1 MNNNTRILTGHPITL
16 TTTMT
21 AIAILVAG
29 CTGGD
34 GTQATHIVSP
44 TPVDSANVSV
54 NLYTNQVGFLPAQK
68 KEVVVTTGKVQGFEV
83 TRTDT
88 NQVVLTGD
96 SSQPQMWPLAG
107 ESAAFIDVSALTEA
121 GQYRLTLNG
130 SEQSVSFSV
139 RENAYSDIHDAAIK
153 AYYFNRASF
162 ALDPAYAGQ
171 WQRPAGHPDDQAAEL
186 DNPSVVRASAK
197 GWYDA
202 GDYNKYTVNSGISTY
217 TLLRAYM
224 DFRDFYADRKWN
236 IPESTNLQPDML
248 DEILWNLDWMMTM
261 QDNDGSVFHK
271 LTTLNF
277 APDVM
282 PHEANEQRYFVGKGT
297 AAALNFAAVM
307 ATAAR
312 VFPASANTYQA
323 AAESA
328 WQWAVKHPNLP
339 YRNPENVSTGEY
351 GDSQFD
357 DEFAWAASELLITT
371 GKSEYYDAINTHLGA
386 PSTPNWGGTMGLA
399 YLSLLKEGQS
409 RLSANQINTI
419 QADFLAYADQ
429 LVATDAASG
438 FHVAMRENDF
448 VWGSNGVAM
457 NHGMILATA
466 YMLTQSEKYRT
477 TMSHLVDYVLGKNPT
492 GYSFVTGFGHKPP
505 RFIHHRQ
512 SQADSIADPVP
523 GFIAGGPHSGQQD
536 GCDYNSDLPAK
547 SYVDD
552 WCSYASNE
560 IAINWNAPLVYTLA
574 AMNNLY

>member
-1 MNNNTRILTGHPITL
+1 MNNNTRTPSGHPIKLATAA
-16 TTTMT
+16 T
-21 AIAILVAG
+21 AIALLVAG

-34 GTQATHIVSP
+34 GTQTPHIVSP
-44 TPVDSANVSV
+44 TPVDSANETVS
-54 NLYTNQVGFLPAQK
+54 LYTNQVGFLPAQK

-88 NQVVLTGD
+88 NQVVLTGE

-107 ESAAFIDVSALTEA
+107 ESAVFIDVSPLTEA

-130 SEQSVSFSV
+130 SDHSVSFSI
-139 RENAYSDIHDAAIK
+139 RDNAYSDIHDAAIK

-162 ALDPAYAGQ
+162 ALDPAYAGS
-171 WQRPAGHPDDQAAEL
+171 WQRPAGHPDDLAAEL
-186 DNPSVVRASAK
+186 DNPSAVRASAK

-323 AAESA
+323 AAERA
-328 WQWAVKHPNLP
+328 WQWAVQHPNMP

-351 GDSQFD
+351 GDSQFA
-357 DEFAWAASELLITT
+357 DEFAWAASELLMTT
-371 GKSEYYDAINTHLGA
+371 GKSEYYDAVNTHLGA

-492 GYSFVTGFGHKPP
+492 GYSFVTGFGDKPP

-512 SQADSIADPVP
+512 SQADTVADPVP

-536 GCDYNSDLPAK
+536 GCDYSSDLPAK